1 MMTWYDIWY
10 EYEDP
15 YTDGMVTYE
24 PWAMFWSRGPMW
36 MKEHS

>member
-1 MMTWYDIWY
+1 MTNWYDVWY

-24 PWAMFWSRGPMW
+24 PWAIFWARGPMW
-36 MKEHS
+36 RVEHS